1 MLERLRSI
9 VQEVN
14 SAPDLKTALALTVR
28 GIREAMGTEVAS
40 IFLVDQD
47 SGRYVFMA
55 TEGLNPA
62 SVGTVSLAPNEGLV
76 AQVGQ
81 RAEPLNL
88 DDAVSHPSFHLLPEI
103 GEERYHAFLGVPIIH
118 QRRVLGVLVVQ
129 QQARRRFDENE
140 EAFLVTLSAQLAAVI
155 AHAEATGAIQDLG
168 TGNDKG
174 PHFHDAKF
182 DGVPGAPG
190 VAIGTAV
197 VLGPPASLDAVPDR
211 QCNDI
216 FVELLKFE
224 RAIEAVRTEIRDLGA
239 KLSDTLGPEERALF
253 DAYLHML
260 DDKAIAGEVN
270 RLIRDGHWAQ
280 GALRRVINE
289 HLTHFEQFEDS
300 YLRERANDVKD
311 LGQRVLAHLQDVS
324 RRKSYFPDQ
333 TILVGEDVTPT
344 VMSEV
349 PPDKL
354 VGIVSMKGSSNSHMA
369 ILARG
374 MGLPAVM
381 GAMDLPANFL
391 ENRELVVDGFNGEV
405 HVNPSQRLK
414 QHYQSLI
421 KTEHEFAD
429 QLDELKDLPCVTP
442 DGHVMPLWVNTGLD
456 VDIAHSLQ
464 RGAEGVGLFRTEIPF
479 MSKERFPTE
488 EEQRALYRQHLEAF
502 EPRPVNMRTLD
513 IGGDK
518 ILSYFP
524 MQEDNPFL
532 GWRGIR
538 VTLDHPE
545 IFVVQVRAMIKASAG
560 LEGPPRIMLP
570 LITTLSEVDEAMQ
583 LVYRCFDEIVEEG
596 LDVQR
601 PQVGVM
607 IEVPAAV
614 YQARQIAERTDFLA
628 VGSNDL
634 TQYMLAVDRNN
645 SQVADLY
652 QELHPSVLAALQDIA
667 QAARSVGKHVSI
679 CGELAGNPMGAVL
692 LMAMGY
698 DVLSMNSTNLTR
710 VKWVIRNTPFERA
723 QRLLKT
729 VLAMDTPEAVQQFMR
744 DELAGAGLGR
754 AVIPEPG
761 AAAG

>member
-1 MLERLRSI
+1 MLESLRSI

-14 SAPDLKTALALTVR
+14 SAPDLETALTVTVR
-28 GIREAMGTEVAS
+28 RIREVMGTEVAS
-40 IFLVDQD
+40 IFLVDRV

-55 TEGLNPA
+55 TEGLNRA
-62 SVGTVSLAPNEGLV
+62 SVGKVSLAPDEGLV

-81 RAEPLNL
+81 RSEPLNL
-88 DDAVSHPSFHLLPEI
+88 EDAMSHPNFHLLPEI

-118 QRRVLGVLVVQ
+118 HRRVLGVLVVQ

-140 EAFLVTLSAQLAAVI
+140 EAFLVTLSAQLAGAI
-155 AHAEATGAIQDLG
+155 AHAEATGAIQDLR
-168 TGNDKG
+168 TGDEG
-174 PHFHDAKF
+174 SHWHDAKF
-182 DGVPGAPG
+182 DGVAGAPG

-197 VLGPPASLDAVPDR
+197 VLGPPALLDAVPDR

-216 FVELLKFE
+216 MVELLLFE

-239 KLSDTLGPEERALF
+239 KLSGSLGPEERALF

-260 DDKAIAGEVN
+260 DDNAIAGEVN

-289 HLTHFEQFEDS
+289 HLTHFELLEDS
-300 YLRERANDVKD
+300 YLRERANDVRG
-311 LGQRVLAHLQDVS
+311 LGERVLAHLQDVS
-324 RRKSYFPDQ
+324 RRKSYFPDN

-344 VMSEV
+344 LMSEV
-349 PPDKL
+349 PAEKL
-354 VGIVSMKGSSNSHMA
+354 AGIVSMKGSSNSHMA

-381 GAMDLPANFL
+381 GAVDLPVNFL
-391 ENRELVVDGFNGEV
+391 DNHELVIDGFNGEV
-405 HVNPSQRLK
+405 HVNPSPKLRQQYQRL
-414 QHYQSLI
+414 I
-421 KTEHEFAD
+421 RTEHEFAD
-429 QLDELKDLPCVTP
+429 KLDELRDLPCVTP
-442 DGHVMPLWVNTGLD
+442 DGHLMPLWVNTGLD
-456 VDIAHSLQ
+456 VDIPHALE

-479 MSKERFPTE
+479 MSKQRFPTE
-488 EEQRALYRQHLEAF
+488 EEQRVLYRRHLEAF
-502 EPRPVNMRTLD
+502 SPRPVNMRTLD

-545 IFVVQVRAMIKASAG
+545 IFVVQVRAMIKAGVG
-560 LEGPPRIMLP
+560 LEGPLRIMLP
-570 LITTLSEVDEAMQ
+570 LITTMSEVEESMA

-596 LDVQR
+596 LDVRR
-601 PQVGVM
+601 PLVGVM

-614 YQARQIAERTDFLA
+614 YQAKLIAERTDFLA

-645 SQVADLY
+645 PQVANLY
-652 QELHPSVLAALQDIA
+652 QELHPSVLCALRDIA
-667 QAARSVGKHVSI
+667 LAARQVGKHVSI
-679 CGELAGNPMGAVL
+679 CGELAGNPIGAVL

-710 VKWVIRNTPFERA
+710 VKWVIRNTPFDQA
-723 QRLLKT
+723 KMLLEA
-729 VLAMDTPEAVQQFMR
+729 VLGMDTPDAVKKFMR
-744 DELAGAGLGR
+744 DELVGAGLGR

-761 AAAG
+761 ALA

>member
-1 MLERLRSI
+1 MLESLRSI

-14 SAPDLKTALALTVR
+14 SAPDLETALTVTVR
-28 GIREAMGTEVAS
+28 RIREVMGTEVAS
-40 IFLVDQD
+40 IFLVDRV

-55 TEGLNPA
+55 TEGLNRA
-62 SVGTVSLAPNEGLV
+62 SVGKVSLAPDEGLV

-81 RAEPLNL
+81 RSEPLNL
-88 DDAVSHPSFHLLPEI
+88 EDAMSHPSFHLLPEI

-118 QRRVLGVLVVQ
+118 HRRVLGVLVVQ

-140 EAFLVTLSAQLAAVI
+140 EAFLVTLSAQLAGAI
-155 AHAEATGAIQDLG
+155 AHAEATGAIQDLR
-168 TGNDKG
+168 TGDEG
-174 PHFHDAKF
+174 PHWHDAKF
-182 DGVPGAPG
+182 DGVAGAPG

-197 VLGPPASLDAVPDR
+197 VLGPPALLDAVPDR

-216 FVELLKFE
+216 MVELLLFE

-239 KLSDTLGPEERALF
+239 KLSGSLGPEERALF

-260 DDKAIAGEVN
+260 DDNAIAGEVN

-289 HLTHFEQFEDS
+289 HLTHFELLEDS
-300 YLRERANDVKD
+300 YLRERANDVRG
-311 LGQRVLAHLQDVS
+311 LGERVLAHLQDVS
-324 RRKSYFPDQ
+324 RRKSYFPDN

-344 VMSEV
+344 LMSEV
-349 PPDKL
+349 PAEKL
-354 VGIVSMKGSSNSHMA
+354 AGIVSMKGSSNSHMA

-381 GAMDLPANFL
+381 GAVDLPVNFL
-391 ENRELVVDGFNGEV
+391 DNHELVIDGFNGEV
-405 HVNPSQRLK
+405 HVNPSPKLRQQYQRL
-414 QHYQSLI
+414 I
-421 KTEHEFAD
+421 RTEHEFAD
-429 QLDELKDLPCVTP
+429 KLDELRDLPCVTP
-442 DGHVMPLWVNTGLD
+442 DGHLMPLWVNTGLD
-456 VDIAHSLQ
+456 VDIPHALE

-479 MSKERFPTE
+479 MSKQRFPTE
-488 EEQRALYRQHLEAF
+488 EEQRVLYRRHLEAF
-502 EPRPVNMRTLD
+502 SPRPVNMRTLD

-545 IFVVQVRAMIKASAG
+545 IFVVQVRAMIKAGVG
-560 LEGPPRIMLP
+560 LEGPLRIMLP
-570 LITTLSEVDEAMQ
+570 LITTMSEVEESMA

-596 LDVQR
+596 LDVRR
-601 PQVGVM
+601 PLVGVM

-614 YQARQIAERTDFLA
+614 YQAKLIAERTDFLA

-645 SQVADLY
+645 PQVANLY
-652 QELHPSVLAALQDIA
+652 QELHPSVLCALRDIA
-667 QAARSVGKHVSI
+667 LAARQVGKHVSI
-679 CGELAGNPMGAVL
+679 CGELAGNPIGAVL

-710 VKWVIRNTPFERA
+710 VKWVIRNTPFDQA
-723 QRLLKT
+723 KMLLEA
-729 VLAMDTPEAVQQFMR
+729 VLGMDTPDAVKKFMR
-744 DELAGAGLGR
+744 DELVGAGLGR

-761 AAAG
+761 ALA

>member
-1 MLERLRSI
+1 MLESLRSI

-14 SAPDLKTALALTVR
+14 SAPDLETALTVTVR
-28 GIREAMGTEVAS
+28 RIREVMGTEVAS
-40 IFLVDQD
+40 IFLVDRV

-55 TEGLNPA
+55 TEGLNRA
-62 SVGTVSLAPNEGLV
+62 SVGKVSLAPDEGLV

-81 RAEPLNL
+81 RSEPLNL
-88 DDAVSHPSFHLLPEI
+88 EDAMSHPSFHLLPEI

-118 QRRVLGVLVVQ
+118 HRRVLGVLVVQ

-140 EAFLVTLSAQLAAVI
+140 EAFLVTLSAQLAGAI
-155 AHAEATGAIQDLG
+155 AHAEATGAIQDLRAG
-168 TGNDKG
+168 DEG
-174 PHFHDAKF
+174 PHWHDAKF
-182 DGVPGAPG
+182 DGVAGAPG

-197 VLGPPASLDAVPDR
+197 VLGPPALLDAVPDR

-216 FVELLKFE
+216 MVELLLFE

-239 KLSDTLGPEERALF
+239 KLSGSLGPEERALF

-260 DDKAIAGEVN
+260 DDNAIAGEVN

-289 HLTHFEQFEDS
+289 HLTHFELLEDS
-300 YLRERANDVKD
+300 YLRERANDVRG
-311 LGQRVLAHLQDVS
+311 LGERVLAHLQDVS
-324 RRKSYFPDQ
+324 RRKSYFPDN

-344 VMSEV
+344 LMSEV
-349 PPDKL
+349 PAEKL
-354 VGIVSMKGSSNSHMA
+354 AGIVSMKGSSNSHMA

-381 GAMDLPANFL
+381 GAVDLPVNFL
-391 ENRELVVDGFNGEV
+391 DNHELVIDGFNGEV
-405 HVNPSQRLK
+405 HVNPSPKLRQQYQRL
-414 QHYQSLI
+414 I
-421 KTEHEFAD
+421 RTEHEFAD
-429 QLDELKDLPCVTP
+429 KLDELRDLPCVTP
-442 DGHVMPLWVNTGLD
+442 DGHLMPLWVNTGLD
-456 VDIAHSLQ
+456 VDIPHALE

-479 MSKERFPTE
+479 MSKQRFPTE
-488 EEQRALYRQHLEAF
+488 EEQRVLYRRHLEAF
-502 EPRPVNMRTLD
+502 SPRPVNMRTLD

-545 IFVVQVRAMIKASAG
+545 IFVVQVRAMIKAGVG
-560 LEGPPRIMLP
+560 LEGPLRIMLP
-570 LITTLSEVDEAMQ
+570 LITTMSEVEESMA
-583 LVYRCFDEIVEEG
+583 LIYRCFDEIVEEG
-596 LDVQR
+596 LDVRR
-601 PQVGVM
+601 PLVGVM

-614 YQARQIAERTDFLA
+614 YQAKLIAERTDFLA

-645 SQVADLY
+645 PQVANLY
-652 QELHPSVLAALQDIA
+652 QELHPSVLCALRDIA
-667 QAARSVGKHVSI
+667 LAARQVGKHVSI
-679 CGELAGNPMGAVL
+679 CGELAGNPIGAVL

-710 VKWVIRNTPFERA
+710 VKWVIRNTPFDQA
-723 QRLLKT
+723 KMLLEA
-729 VLAMDTPEAVQQFMR
+729 VLGMDTPDAVKKFMR
-744 DELAGAGLGR
+744 DELVGAGLGR

-761 AAAG
+761 ALA

>member
-1 MLERLRSI
+1 MLESLRSI

-14 SAPDLKTALALTVR
+14 SAPDLETALTVTVR
-28 GIREAMGTEVAS
+28 RIREVMGTEVAS
-40 IFLVDQD
+40 IFLVDRV

-55 TEGLNPA
+55 TEGLNRA
-62 SVGTVSLAPNEGLV
+62 SVGKVSLAPDEGLV

-81 RAEPLNL
+81 RSEPLNL
-88 DDAVSHPSFHLLPEI
+88 EDAMSHPSFHLLPEI

-118 QRRVLGVLVVQ
+118 HRRVLGVLVVQ

-140 EAFLVTLSAQLAAVI
+140 EAFLVTLSAQLAGAI
-155 AHAEATGAIQDLG
+155 AHAEATGAIQDLR
-168 TGNDKG
+168 TGDEG
-174 PHFHDAKF
+174 PHWHDAKF
-182 DGVPGAPG
+182 DGVAGAPG

-197 VLGPPASLDAVPDR
+197 VLGPPALFDAVPDR

-216 FVELLKFE
+216 MVELLLFE

-239 KLSDTLGPEERALF
+239 KLSGSLGPEERALF

-260 DDKAIAGEVN
+260 DDNAIAGEVN

-289 HLTHFEQFEDS
+289 HLTHFELLEDS
-300 YLRERANDVKD
+300 YLRERANDVRG
-311 LGQRVLAHLQDVS
+311 LGERVLAHLQDVS
-324 RRKSYFPDQ
+324 RRKSYFPDN

-344 VMSEV
+344 LMSEV
-349 PPDKL
+349 PAEKL
-354 VGIVSMKGSSNSHMA
+354 AGIVSMKGSSNSHMA

-381 GAMDLPANFL
+381 GAVDLPVNFL
-391 ENRELVVDGFNGEV
+391 DNHELVIDGFNGEV
-405 HVNPSQRLK
+405 HVNPSPKLRQQYQRL
-414 QHYQSLI
+414 I
-421 KTEHEFAD
+421 RTEHEFAD
-429 QLDELKDLPCVTP
+429 KLDELRDLPCVTP
-442 DGHVMPLWVNTGLD
+442 DGHLMPLWVNTGLD
-456 VDIAHSLQ
+456 VDIPHALE

-479 MSKERFPTE
+479 MSKQRFPTE
-488 EEQRALYRQHLEAF
+488 EEQRVLYRRHLEAF
-502 EPRPVNMRTLD
+502 SPRPVNMRTLD

-545 IFVVQVRAMIKASAG
+545 IFVVQVRAMIKAGVG
-560 LEGPPRIMLP
+560 LEGPLRIMLP
-570 LITTLSEVDEAMQ
+570 LITTMSEVEESMA
-583 LVYRCFDEIVEEG
+583 LIYRCFDEIVEEG
-596 LDVQR
+596 LDVRR
-601 PQVGVM
+601 PLVGVM

-614 YQARQIAERTDFLA
+614 YQAKQIAERTDFLA

-645 SQVADLY
+645 PQVANLY
-652 QELHPSVLAALQDIA
+652 QELHPSVLCALRDIA
-667 QAARSVGKHVSI
+667 LAATQVGKHVSI
-679 CGELAGNPMGAVL
+679 CGELAGNPIGAVL

-710 VKWVIRNTPFERA
+710 VKWVIRNTPFDRA
-723 QRLLKT
+723 KMLLEA
-729 VLAMDTPEAVQQFMR
+729 VLGMDTPDAVKKFMR
-744 DELAGAGLGR
+744 DELVGAGLGR

-761 AAAG
+761 ALD

>member
-1 MLERLRSI
+1 MLESLRSI

-14 SAPDLKTALALTVR
+14 SAPDLETALTVTVR
-28 GIREAMGTEVAS
+28 RIREVMGTEVAS
-40 IFLVDQD
+40 IFLVDRV

-55 TEGLNPA
+55 TEGLNRA
-62 SVGTVSLAPNEGLV
+62 SVGKVSLAPDEGLV

-81 RAEPLNL
+81 RSEPLNL
-88 DDAVSHPSFHLLPEI
+88 EDAMSHPSFHLLPEI

-118 QRRVLGVLVVQ
+118 HRRVLGVLVVQ

-140 EAFLVTLSAQLAAVI
+140 EAFLVTLSAQLAGAI
-155 AHAEATGAIQDLG
+155 AHAEATGAIQDLRAG
-168 TGNDKG
+168 DEG
-174 PHFHDAKF
+174 PHWHDAKF
-182 DGVPGAPG
+182 DGVAGAPG

-197 VLGPPASLDAVPDR
+197 VLGPPALLDAVPDR

-216 FVELLKFE
+216 MVELLLFE

-239 KLSDTLGPEERALF
+239 KLSGSLGPEERALF

-260 DDKAIAGEVN
+260 DDNAIAGEVN

-289 HLTHFEQFEDS
+289 HLTHFELLEDS
-300 YLRERANDVKD
+300 YLRERANDVRG
-311 LGQRVLAHLQDVS
+311 LGERVLAHLQDVS
-324 RRKSYFPDQ
+324 RRKSYFPDN

-344 VMSEV
+344 LMSEV
-349 PPDKL
+349 PAEKL
-354 VGIVSMKGSSNSHMA
+354 AGIVSMKGSSNSHMA

-381 GAMDLPANFL
+381 GAVDLPVNFL
-391 ENRELVVDGFNGEV
+391 DNHELVIDGFNGEV
-405 HVNPSQRLK
+405 HVNPSPKLRQQYQRL
-414 QHYQSLI
+414 I
-421 KTEHEFAD
+421 RTEHEFAD
-429 QLDELKDLPCVTP
+429 KLDELRDLPCVTP
-442 DGHVMPLWVNTGLD
+442 DGHLMPLWVNTGLD
-456 VDIAHSLQ
+456 VDIPHALE

-479 MSKERFPTE
+479 MSKQRFPTE
-488 EEQRALYRQHLEAF
+488 EEQRVLYRRHLEAF
-502 EPRPVNMRTLD
+502 SPRPVNMRTLD

-545 IFVVQVRAMIKASAG
+545 IFVVQVRAMIKAGVG
-560 LEGPPRIMLP
+560 LEGPLRIMLP
-570 LITTLSEVDEAMQ
+570 LITTMSEVEESMA

-596 LDVQR
+596 LDVRR
-601 PQVGVM
+601 PLVGVM

-614 YQARQIAERTDFLA
+614 YQAKQIAERTDFLA

-645 SQVADLY
+645 PQVANLY
-652 QELHPSVLAALQDIA
+652 QELHPSVLCALRDIA
-667 QAARSVGKHVSI
+667 LAARQVGKHVSI
-679 CGELAGNPMGAVL
+679 CGELAGNPIGAVL

-710 VKWVIRNTPFERA
+710 VKWVIRNTPFDQA
-723 QRLLKT
+723 KMLLEA
-729 VLAMDTPEAVQQFMR
+729 VLGMDTPDAVKKFMR
-744 DELAGAGLGR
+744 DELVGAGLGR

-761 AAAG
+761 ALA

>member
-1 MLERLRSI
+1 MLESLRSI

-14 SAPDLKTALALTVR
+14 SAPDLETALTVTVR
-28 GIREAMGTEVAS
+28 RIREVMGTEVAS
-40 IFLVDQD
+40 IFLVDRV

-55 TEGLNPA
+55 TEGLNRA
-62 SVGTVSLAPNEGLV
+62 SVGKVSLAPDEGLV

-81 RAEPLNL
+81 RSEPLNL
-88 DDAVSHPSFHLLPEI
+88 EDAMSHPSFHLLPEI

-118 QRRVLGVLVVQ
+118 HRRVLGVLVVQ

-140 EAFLVTLSAQLAAVI
+140 EAFLVTLSAQLAGAI
-155 AHAEATGAIQDLG
+155 AHAEATGAIQDLR
-168 TGNDKG
+168 TGDEG
-174 PHFHDAKF
+174 SHWHDAKF
-182 DGVPGAPG
+182 DGVAGAPG

-197 VLGPPASLDAVPDR
+197 VLGPPALLDAVPDR

-216 FVELLKFE
+216 MVELLLFE

-239 KLSDTLGPEERALF
+239 KLSGSLGPEERALF

-260 DDKAIAGEVN
+260 DDNAIAGEVN

-289 HLTHFEQFEDS
+289 HLTHFELLEDS
-300 YLRERANDVKD
+300 YLRERANDVRG
-311 LGQRVLAHLQDVS
+311 LGERVLAHLQDVS
-324 RRKSYFPDQ
+324 RRKSYFPDN

-344 VMSEV
+344 LMSEV
-349 PPDKL
+349 PAEKL
-354 VGIVSMKGSSNSHMA
+354 AGIVSMKGSSNSHMA

-381 GAMDLPANFL
+381 GAVDLPVNFL
-391 ENRELVVDGFNGEV
+391 DNHELVIDGFNGEV
-405 HVNPSQRLK
+405 HVNPSPKLRQQYQRL
-414 QHYQSLI
+414 I
-421 KTEHEFAD
+421 RTEHEFAD
-429 QLDELKDLPCVTP
+429 KLDELRDLPCVTP
-442 DGHVMPLWVNTGLD
+442 DGHLMPLWVNTGLD
-456 VDIAHSLQ
+456 VDIPHALE

-479 MSKERFPTE
+479 MSKQRFPTE
-488 EEQRALYRQHLEAF
+488 EEQRVLYRRHLEAF
-502 EPRPVNMRTLD
+502 SPRPVNMRTLD

-545 IFVVQVRAMIKASAG
+545 IFVVQVRAMIKAGVG
-560 LEGPPRIMLP
+560 LEGPLRIMLP
-570 LITTLSEVDEAMQ
+570 LITTMSEVEESMA

-596 LDVQR
+596 LDVRR
-601 PQVGVM
+601 PLVGVM

-614 YQARQIAERTDFLA
+614 YQAKLIAERTDFLA

-645 SQVADLY
+645 PQVANLY
-652 QELHPSVLAALQDIA
+652 QELHPSVLCALRDIA
-667 QAARSVGKHVSI
+667 LAARQVGKHVSI
-679 CGELAGNPMGAVL
+679 CGELAGNPIGAVL

-710 VKWVIRNTPFERA
+710 VKWVIRNTPFDQA
-723 QRLLKT
+723 KMLLEA
-729 VLAMDTPEAVQQFMR
+729 VLGMDTPDAVKKFMR
-744 DELAGAGLGR
+744 DELVGAGLGR

-761 AAAG
+761 ALA

>member
-1 MLERLRSI
+1 MLESLRSI

-14 SAPDLKTALALTVR
+14 SAPDLETALTVTVR
-28 GIREAMGTEVAS
+28 RIREVMGTEVAS
-40 IFLVDQD
+40 IFLVDRI

-55 TEGLNPA
+55 TEGLNRA
-62 SVGTVSLAPNEGLV
+62 SVGKVSLAPDEGLV

-81 RAEPLNL
+81 RSEPLNL
-88 DDAVSHPSFHLLPEI
+88 EDAVSHPSFHLLPEI

-118 QRRVLGVLVVQ
+118 HRRVLGVLVVQ

-140 EAFLVTLSAQLAAVI
+140 EAFLVTLSAQLAGAI

-168 TGNDKG
+168 TGDEG
-174 PHFHDAKF
+174 PHWHDAKF
-182 DGVPGAPG
+182 DGVAGAPG

-197 VLGPPASLDAVPDR
+197 VLGPPALLDAVPDR

-216 FVELLKFE
+216 MVELLLFE

-239 KLSDTLGPEERALF
+239 KLSDSLGPEERALF

-260 DDKAIAGEVN
+260 DDNAIAGEVN

-289 HLTHFEQFEDS
+289 HLTHFELLEDS
-300 YLRERANDVKD
+300 YLRERANDVKG
-311 LGQRVLAHLQDVS
+311 LGERVLAHLQDVS
-324 RRKSYFPDQ
+324 RRKSYFPDN

-349 PPDKL
+349 PAEKL
-354 VGIVSMKGSSNSHMA
+354 AGIVSMKGSSNSHMA

-381 GAMDLPANFL
+381 GAVDLPANFL
-391 ENRELVVDGFNGEV
+391 DNHELVVDGFNGEV
-405 HVNPSQRLK
+405 HVNPSPRLR

-421 KTEHEFAD
+421 ETEHEFAD
-429 QLDELKDLPCVTP
+429 KLDELRDLPCVTP
-442 DGHVMPLWVNTGLD
+442 DGHLMPLWVNTGLD
-456 VDIAHSLQ
+456 VDIRHALE

-488 EEQRALYRQHLEAF
+488 EEQRVLYRRHLEAF
-502 EPRPVNMRTLD
+502 SPRPVNMRTLD

-545 IFVVQVRAMIKASAG
+545 IFVVQVRAMIKAGVG
-560 LEGPPRIMLP
+560 LEGSLRIMLP
-570 LITTLSEVDEAMQ
+570 LITTISEVEESMA

-601 PQVGVM
+601 PRVGVM

-614 YQARQIAERTDFLA
+614 YQAKQIAERTDFLA

-645 SQVADLY
+645 PQVANLY
-652 QELHPSVLAALQDIA
+652 QELHPSVLCALRDIA
-667 QAARSVGKHVSI
+667 LAAGTVGKHVSI

-723 QRLLKT
+723 KALLEA
-729 VLAMDTPEAVQQFMR
+729 VLGMDTPDAIKKFMR
-744 DELAGAGLGR
+744 DELVGAGLGR

-761 AAAG
+761 AVA